1 MKKLLTL
8 STLSAL
14 VLVAACNDKP
24 EVIDRD
30 PIDPMADQLN
40 NAGAVELPPMVAQSK
55 TFRCKDNSL
64 IFVDYMNDNKTAQ
77 LRIEKKESAPT
88 ILTAEEPGKPFTA
101 EGGYS
106 VTGPGDVIEASL
118 PGKGSQSCKS

>member
-8 STLSAL
+8 ITLPAL
-14 VLVAACNDKP
+14 ALVAACNNEP
-24 EVIDRD
+24 EEIGGGPV
-30 PIDPMADQLN
+30 DPMAEQLA
-40 NAGAVELPPMVAQSK
+40 NAGPVELPPMVAQSK

-64 IFVDYMNDNKTAQ
+64 IFVDYMNDNKTAH

-88 ILTAEEPGKPFTA
+88 ILTSEEPGKPFVA

-118 PGKGSQSCKS
+118 PGKGSQSCKA